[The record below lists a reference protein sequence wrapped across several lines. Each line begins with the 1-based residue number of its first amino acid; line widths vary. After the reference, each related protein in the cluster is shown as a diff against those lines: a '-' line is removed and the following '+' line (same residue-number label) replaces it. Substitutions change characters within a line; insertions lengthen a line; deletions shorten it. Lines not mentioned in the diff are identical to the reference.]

1 MRTVIDFDL
10 SSSFKP
16 MGDQPRAIKKLIE
29 GVELKE
35 DRLLLKGA
43 TGTGKT
49 FTIAN
54 IIQKLNRQTLI
65 IAHNKTLVAQLWSEL
80 KQLFPNNAVEYFVS
94 YYDYYQPEAYIP
106 HKDLFIEKD
115 SKVNEEIERMRHSV
129 MDSLLKRT
137 DVIVVA
143 SISCLYPTSSPE
155 DFSSSSFV
163 LSVESDGYFSYR
175 YEQVIK
181 MLIDNQYTRNDIE
194 LKPGN
199 FRLNGGVIDLYPM
212 GKKEVIRLVFFGDE
226 LEEILV
232 IHPLTEEILE
242 ELEEVHIFAASN
254 FITTSKQIENAV
266 PLIEKDLKE
275 QLSYLRNLGY
285 IREAERL
292 EKRTRYDL
300 EMLKNTRY
308 CEGIENYSRYMQ
320 NREEGSRCFNLTD
333 YFDSNYLTVI
343 DESHVLLP
351 QLRAMYAGDRSRKRN
366 LIDHG
371 YRLPSALDN
380 RPPTFDEFMQ
390 HTKSLIFMS
399 ATPGNYELEVSQVF
413 AEQVIRPTGLIDPKI
428 ELKSSENYFQYLV
441 QEIHK
446 TVNGNERVLVIA
458 LTKKQAEEITKE
470 LNDLKIKSAYL
481 HSEVENMERSE
492 IIRSFRMGE
501 FDVLVGINLL
511 REGLDLPEVSLV
523 SVIGA
528 DKRGFLRSKSA
539 LLQIIGRASRNVN
552 GRVILFADNKT
563 ENIKEAIEETER
575 RRTIQITYNKEHG
588 IKPRTIIKKDTGSLR
603 GLLGFKENI

>member
-1 MRTVIDFDL
+1 MRTVIDFEL
-10 SSSFKP
+10 QSSFKP
-16 MGDQPRAIKKLIE
+16 MGDQPQAIKKLIDGIE
-29 GVELKE
+29 SEE
-35 DRLLLKGA
+35 ERLLLKGA

-80 KQLFPNNAVEYFVS
+80 KELFPNNAVEYFVS

-143 SISCLYPTSSPE
+143 SISCLYPMSSPQ
-155 DFSSSSFV
+155 DFSTSSFV
-163 LSVESDGYFSYR
+163 LSIEADGYFSYR

-199 FRLNGGVIDLYPM
+199 FRLSGGVIDVYPM
-212 GKKEVIRLVFFGDE
+212 GKKEAIRLTFFGDE
-226 LEEILV
+226 LEEILA

-242 ELEEVHIFAASN
+242 ALEEVHIFAASS
-254 FITTSKQIENAV
+254 FVATSKQIENAV
-266 PLIEKDLKE
+266 PLIEQDLRE
-275 QLSYLRNLGY
+275 QINYLRNLGH
-285 IREAERL
+285 IIEAERL
-292 EKRTRYDL
+292 EKRTLYDL
-300 EMLKNTRY
+300 EMLKNTGY
-308 CEGIENYSRYMQ
+308 CVGIENYSRYMQ
-320 NREEGSRCFNLTD
+320 NREKGSRCFNLTD

-351 QLRAMYAGDRSRKRN
+351 QLRAMYAGDQSRKRS
-366 LIDHG
+366 LIDYG
-371 YRLPSALDN
+371 YRLPSTLDN
-380 RPPTFDEFMQ
+380 RPPTFDEFMD
-390 HTKSLIFMS
+390 HTKKLIFMS
-399 ATPGNYELEVSQVF
+399 ATPGNYELEASKIF
-413 AEQVIRPTGLIDPKI
+413 AEQVIRPTGLVDPKI
-428 ELKSSENYFQYLV
+428 ELKSSGDYFQYLV
-441 QEIHK
+441 QEINK
-446 TVNGNERVLVIA
+446 TINKNERVLVIA
-458 LTKKQAEEITKE
+458 LTKKQAEKITQE
-470 LNDLKIKSAYL
+470 LSALKIKSAYL
-481 HSEVENMERSE
+481 HSEIENIERSE

-563 ENIKEAIEETER
+563 ENIKEAMEETER
-575 RRTIQITYNKEHG
+575 RRDIQIAYNKENG
-588 IKPRTIIKKDTGSLR
+588 IKPKTIIKKDTGSLR
-603 GLLGFKENI
+603 SLLGFKENI